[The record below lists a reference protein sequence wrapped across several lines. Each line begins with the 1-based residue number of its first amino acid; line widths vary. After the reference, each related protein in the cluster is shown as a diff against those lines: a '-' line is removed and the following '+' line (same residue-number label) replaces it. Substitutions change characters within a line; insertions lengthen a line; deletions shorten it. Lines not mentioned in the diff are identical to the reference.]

1 MRFIRKL
8 IAKRKLQRLAKI
20 ITRKTDLR
28 TELSSDSSPKQE
40 ALDEY
45 LYICIESDDISE
57 LMLEFNLNKDSL
69 KEIYNDL
76 ILMSLGQ
83 WVKGQYVALSTL
95 YNYEALGFYLVAKNS
110 GIENSSIGETLY
122 DYWYGNITKLD
133 LAGLLNA

>member
-122 DYWYGNITKLD
+122 DYWYGNITKRD